1 MQPLLFETAL
11 DLQEI
16 LNHVARAECVYL
28 KFLAAN
34 DLGLTGSHQ
43 DGLYLSKRAWKLFL
57 DAPGAAGENI
67 DRFATLE
74 WGRGLA
80 TDSRFVWYGKE
91 TRSEYRLTRIAP
103 VFRGQEERYLGSLF
117 LLLRLRSPADGS
129 VQFQARLLDREE
141 DIDDLL
147 AFLGVT
153 PAETNDLIAF
163 QMNDRVRPFY
173 EAYLR
178 EVGDVFPD
186 TNDISRRAQAAYA
199 EIYRAARHSPDEM
212 LLSLMEIEYA
222 LFQGIERAVY
232 QPLLSRQF
240 TAVEEL
246 LALSSEVNNRRK
258 SRAGRSF
265 ENHLVYV
272 LNRFRVRFSFNQTTE
287 DSKKPDF
294 IFPGIEQYHARDFP
308 GERLFFLGAKTTCKD
323 RWRQVLNEADR
334 IARKHLCTLQQ
345 GFTTQQLQ
353 EMREAGVTLVVPEKY
368 HAFCKEAD
376 RSQLISL
383 AEFVERVN
391 SANGLAEDLFSQAP
405 A

>member
-16 LNHVARAECVYL
+16 LNHIALAERVYL
-28 KFLAAN
+28 KFLSAN

-43 DGLYLSKRAWKLFL
+43 DGLYLSKRAWDLFL
-57 DAPGAAGENI
+57 DAPGAAGENLE
-67 DRFATLE
+67 RFVTIE

-80 TDSRFVWYGKE
+80 TPSRFVWYGKE
-91 TRSEYRLTRIAP
+91 TRSEYRLTRITP

-117 LLLRLRSPADGS
+117 LLLRLRSPTDGS

-186 TNDISRRAQAAYA
+186 TNDISRRAQSAYA
-199 EIYRAARHSPDEM
+199 EIYRAVNHSPDDM
-212 LLSLMEIEYA
+212 LLKLMEIEYA

-240 TAVEEL
+240 AAVEEL

-334 IARKHLCTLQQ
+334 ISRKHLCTLQQ
-345 GFTTQQLQ
+345 GFTSQQLQ

-368 HAFCKEAD
+368 HVFCKEAD

-391 SANGLAEDLFSQAP
+391 SANGLAEDLFSQSP